1 MLTVTG
7 VQTCALPI
15 SALKTI
21 LESKVSTLVEGIAR
35 SFEELGEDGR
45 RHPRL
50 AREISA
56 LDRLVT
62 ATVHAMEF

>member
-1 MLTVTG
+1 MHTITLSG
-7 VQTCALPI
+7 SGLYEASRHCLP
-15 SALKTI
+15 AVLPG

-62 ATVHAMEF
+62 AT